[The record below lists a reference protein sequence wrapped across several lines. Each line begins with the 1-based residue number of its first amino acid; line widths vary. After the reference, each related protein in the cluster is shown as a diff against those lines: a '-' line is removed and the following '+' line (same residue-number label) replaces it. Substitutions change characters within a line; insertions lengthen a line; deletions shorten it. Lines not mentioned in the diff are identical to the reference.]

1 LNQFAA
7 EHNLTT
13 LDRLKPAQKDAR
25 AYKQSLVRELKARDA
40 KATRG
45 LASRDASAHADIKE
59 LQLYQAKL
67 MNPDF
72 VFGRG
77 EKHPDGH
84 WSSKYDVSEVPL
96 MQLLEHGTVRD
107 DPMPARDSGS
117 LRQGVFN
124 PEVAATLAKYG
135 WAPGANYGDTMHFD
149 FIEGFNTSVPGG
161 RGPENM
167 KQTRYSPEGDP
178 PAASAGPGHKDEVH
192 K

>member
-1 LNQFAA
+1 
-7 EHNLTT
+7 
-13 LDRLKPAQKDAR
+13 
-25 AYKQSLVRELKARDA
+25 
-40 KATRG
+40 
-45 LASRDASAHADIKE
+45 
-59 LQLYQAKL
+59 

-161 RGPENM
+161 RGPENK